1 MAVITK
7 KEEKAETIIG
17 MMTNKEDVEEFKK
30 LFREVYPDD
39 YVKMFKVFNAEERND
54 KNGKGHPMPH
64 PDTYLSNMYK
74 VAMKKMNS
82 QNK

>member
-30 LFREVYPDD
+30 LFKETHPDD
-39 YVKMFKVFNAEERND
+39 YVKMFKVFNAEEWKD
-54 KNGKGHPMPH
+54 KKGKGHPMPH